1 MHSFR
6 VSGGEER
13 HQFFLS
19 EKIAAR
25 LEEEHQQRET
35 PTKTPKPTKRSHQ
48 RKDFDNTTD
57 AALLSL
63 LSLERDLK
71 TYYSGFIF
79 IRVCLVSVFIL
90 FKVKRQR
97 HLFPS
102 FFTSCESQQRDK
114 GVNLFAQLI
123 SVSLFCNGFFFVK
136 NERNAKRVTT
146 IIIIIIIIIFINENA
161 R

>member
-25 LEEEHQQRET
+25 LEEEHQRET

-71 TYYSGFIF
+71 TYYSGFIL

-90 FKVKRQR
+90 FKVKRQG

-102 FFTSCESQQRDK
+102 FFTS
-114 GVNLFAQLI
+114 
-123 SVSLFCNGFFFVK
+123 
-136 NERNAKRVTT
+136 
-146 IIIIIIIIIFINENA
+146 
-161 R
+161 

>member
-25 LEEEHQQRET
+25 LEEEHQRET

-63 LSLERDLK
+63 ERERERDLK
-71 TYYSGFIF
+71 TYYSGFIL

-90 FKVKRQR
+90 FKVKRQG

-102 FFTSCESQQRDK
+102 FFTSESRQRDK
-114 GVNLFAQLI
+114 GVNLFRTINFRLSFLQW
-123 SVSLFCNGFFFVK
+123 LFFCEK
-136 NERNAKRVTT
+136 LKETQR
-146 IIIIIIIIIFINENA
+146 E
-161 R
+161 

>member
-25 LEEEHQQRET
+25 LEEEHQRET

-57 AALLSL
+57 AVLLSL
-63 LSLERDLK
+63 ERERERDLK
-71 TYYSGFIF
+71 TYYSGFIL

-102 FFTSCESQQRDK
+102 FFTSESRQRDK
-114 GVNLFAQLI
+114 GVNLFRTINFRLSFLQW
-123 SVSLFCNGFFFVK
+123 LFFCEK
-136 NERNAKRVTT
+136 LKETQR
-146 IIIIIIIIIFINENA
+146 E
-161 R
+161 

>member
-25 LEEEHQQRET
+25 LEEEQHQRET

-102 FFTSCESQQRDK
+102 FFTS
-114 GVNLFAQLI
+114 
-123 SVSLFCNGFFFVK
+123 
-136 NERNAKRVTT
+136 
-146 IIIIIIIIIFINENA
+146 
-161 R
+161 

>member
-25 LEEEHQQRET
+25 LEEEHQRET

-63 LSLERDLK
+63 ARERERDLK
-71 TYYSGFIF
+71 TYYSGFIL

-90 FKVKRQR
+90 FKVKRQG

-102 FFTSCESQQRDK
+102 FFTSESRQRDK
-114 GVNLFAQLI
+114 GVNLF
-123 SVSLFCNGFFFVK
+123 
-136 NERNAKRVTT
+136 RT
-146 IIIIIIIIIFINENA
+146 INF
-161 R
+161 RLSFLQ

>member
-19 EKIAAR
+19 EKIAR
-25 LEEEHQQRET
+25 LEEEHQRRET

-79 IRVCLVSVFIL
+79 IRACLVSVFIL

-102 FFTSCESQQRDK
+102 FFTFVFFTTK
-114 GVNLFAQLI
+114 GSTFFAQLI
-123 SVSLFCNGFFFVK
+123 SVSLFCNGFFL
-136 NERNAKRVTT
+136 
-146 IIIIIIIIIFINENA
+146 
-161 R
+161 

>member
-1 MHSFR
+1 MSVHSFR

-13 HQFFLS
+13 HQFFLN
-19 EKIAAR
+19 EKIAR
-25 LEEEHQQRET
+25 LEEEQQRET

-63 LSLERDLK
+63 ERERERDLK
-71 TYYSGFIF
+71 TYYSGFIV

-102 FFTSCESQQRDK
+102 FFTRCESQQRDK
-114 GVNLFAQLI
+114 GVNLFRTINFRLSFLQWLFAIILI
-123 SVSLFCNGFFFVK
+123 NK
-136 NERNAKRVTT
+136 
-146 IIIIIIIIIFINENA
+146 NA

>member
-25 LEEEHQQRET
+25 LEEEHQRET

-63 LSLERDLK
+63 ERERERDLK
-71 TYYSGFIF
+71 TYYSGFIL

-102 FFTSCESQQRDK
+102 FFTSESRQRDK
-114 GVNLFAQLI
+114 GVNLFRTINFRLSFLQW
-123 SVSLFCNGFFFVK
+123 LFFCEK
-136 NERNAKRVTT
+136 LKETQR
-146 IIIIIIIIIFINENA
+146 E
-161 R
+161 

>member
-1 MHSFR
+1 MSVHSFR

-25 LEEEHQQRET
+25 LEEEHQRET

-102 FFTSCESQQRDK
+102 FFTRCESQQRDK
-114 GVNLFAQLI
+114 GVNLFRTI
-123 SVSLFCNGFFFVK
+123 NFPSLFFAMAFFL
-136 NERNAKRVTT
+136 
-146 IIIIIIIIIFINENA
+146 
-161 R
+161 

>member
-25 LEEEHQQRET
+25 LEEQHQRET

-102 FFTSCESQQRDK
+102 SFTSCESRQRDK
-114 GVNLFAQLI
+114 GVNLFRTI
-123 SVSLFCNGFFFVK
+123 NFPSLFFAMAFFL
-136 NERNAKRVTT
+136 
-146 IIIIIIIIIFINENA
+146 
-161 R
+161 

>member
-25 LEEEHQQRET
+25 LEEQHQRET

-90 FKVKRQR
+90 LSEETEAPFP
-97 HLFPS
+97 LF
-102 FFTSCESQQRDK
+102 FHTLNRDKETKDK
-114 GVNLFAQLI
+114 GVNLFRTI
-123 SVSLFCNGFFFVK
+123 NFPSLSFAMAFFL
-136 NERNAKRVTT
+136 
-146 IIIIIIIIIFINENA
+146 
-161 R
+161 

>member
-25 LEEEHQQRET
+25 LEEQHQRET

-102 FFTSCESQQRDK
+102 FFTSCESRQRDK
-114 GVNLFAQLI
+114 GVNLFRTI
-123 SVSLFCNGFFFVK
+123 NFPSLFFAMAFFC
-136 NERNAKRVTT
+136 EKRKETQR
-146 IIIIIIIIIFINENA
+146 E
-161 R
+161 

>member
-25 LEEEHQQRET
+25 LEEEHQRET

-63 LSLERDLK
+63 ERERERDLK
-71 TYYSGFIF
+71 TYYSGFIL

-102 FFTSCESQQRDK
+102 FFTS
-114 GVNLFAQLI
+114 
-123 SVSLFCNGFFFVK
+123 
-136 NERNAKRVTT
+136 
-146 IIIIIIIIIFINENA
+146 
-161 R
+161 

>member
-1 MHSFR
+1 VHSFR

-25 LEEEHQQRET
+25 LEEEHQRET

-63 LSLERDLK
+63 ERERERDLK
-71 TYYSGFIF
+71 TYYSGFIL

-102 FFTSCESQQRDK
+102 FFTSESRQRDK
-114 GVNLFAQLI
+114 GVNLFRTINFRLSFLQW
-123 SVSLFCNGFFFVK
+123 LFFCEK
-136 NERNAKRVTT
+136 LKETQR
-146 IIIIIIIIIFINENA
+146 E
-161 R
+161 

>member
-25 LEEEHQQRET
+25 LEEQHQREI

-79 IRVCLVSVFIL
+79 MRVSCVCFY
-90 FKVKRQR
+90 
-97 HLFPS
+97 S
-102 FFTSCESQQRDK
+102 FFK
-114 GVNLFAQLI
+114 
-123 SVSLFCNGFFFVK
+123 
-136 NERNAKRVTT
+136 
-146 IIIIIIIIIFINENA
+146 
-161 R
+161 

>member
-25 LEEEHQQRET
+25 LEEEHQRET

-63 LSLERDLK
+63 ERERERDLK
-71 TYYSGFIF
+71 TYYSGFIL

-102 FFTSCESQQRDK
+102 FFTSCESRQRDK
-114 GVNLFAQLI
+114 GVNLFRTINFRLSFLQW
-123 SVSLFCNGFFFVK
+123 LFFCEK
-136 NERNAKRVTT
+136 LKETQR
-146 IIIIIIIIIFINENA
+146 E
-161 R
+161 

>member
-25 LEEEHQQRET
+25 LEEEHQRET

-102 FFTSCESQQRDK
+102 FFTSESRQRDK
-114 GVNLFAQLI
+114 GVNLFRTINFRLSFLQWL
-123 SVSLFCNGFFFVK
+123 FFVK
-136 NERNAKRVTT
+136 NARNAKRVTT
-146 IIIIIIIIIFINENA
+146 IIIIIIIIIINENA

>member
-25 LEEEHQQRET
+25 LEEEHQRET

-71 TYYSGFIF
+71 TYYSGFIL

-90 FKVKRQR
+90 FKVKRQG

-102 FFTSCESQQRDK
+102 FFTSESRQRDK
-114 GVNLFAQLI
+114 GVNLFRTINFRLSFLQW
-123 SVSLFCNGFFFVK
+123 LFFCEK
-136 NERNAKRVTT
+136 LKETQR
-146 IIIIIIIIIFINENA
+146 E
-161 R
+161 

>member
-6 VSGGEER
+6 VSGGGER

-19 EKIAAR
+19 EKIAR
-25 LEEEHQQRET
+25 LEEEHQRRET

-79 IRVCLVSVFIL
+79 IRACLVSVFIL

-114 GVNLFAQLI
+114 KGVNLFRTINFRLSFLQWL
-123 SVSLFCNGFFFVK
+123 FFVK
-136 NERNAKRVTT
+136 NSKETQR
-146 IIIIIIIIIFINENA
+146 E
-161 R
+161 

>member
-1 MHSFR
+1 MSVHSFR

-25 LEEEHQQRET
+25 LEEQHQRET

-102 FFTSCESQQRDK
+102 FFTRCESQQRDK
-114 GVNLFAQLI
+114 GVNLFRTI
-123 SVSLFCNGFFFVK
+123 NFPSLFFAMAFFL
-136 NERNAKRVTT
+136 
-146 IIIIIIIIIFINENA
+146 
-161 R
+161 